1 MIAFNSTKNFLAGLE
16 NATEGKRTGDI
27 STASSGGTEK
37 SLLENEM
44 FAIQSRN
51 EEKFLSKQS
60 SVGGGKILKWNKKTF
75 FLLININYTT
85 NLFPFERIEESSS
98 FSFAANSPL
107 SS

>member
-27 STASSGGTEK
+27 STTSSGGTEK

-75 FLLININYTT
+75 F
-85 NLFPFERIEESSS
+85 S
-98 FSFAANSPL
+98 AN
-107 SS
+107 